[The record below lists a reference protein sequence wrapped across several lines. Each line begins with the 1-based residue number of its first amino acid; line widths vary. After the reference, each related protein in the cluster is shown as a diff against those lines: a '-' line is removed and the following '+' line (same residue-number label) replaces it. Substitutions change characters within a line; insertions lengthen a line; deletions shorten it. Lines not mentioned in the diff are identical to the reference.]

1 MVSLWEW
8 CVAMDELYK
17 ETRKNLYARDIFR
30 KNLPNS
36 YSKSV
41 QIRLKSEQLDNFK
54 LETALG
60 V

>member
-8 CVAMDELYK
+8 CVAMGELYK
-17 ETRKNLYARDIFR
+17 ETRKNLCTREIFR

>member
-1 MVSLWEW
+1 MN
-8 CVAMDELYK
+8 ELYK
-17 ETRKNLYARDIFR
+17 ETRKNLCTREIFR